1 MWNSAVVGDND
12 FMHHLVERNGPKG
25 AATTEGM
32 SINTELIHDGVSWK
46 ILEQGEELSSYSD
59 LDVRLSL
66 SWKAKVY
73 ADNQTYRDSTNGVGD
88 IDIGEAI
95 ERFNQELGSNFN
107 ELDDDDL
114 RQELSQRWS
123 GYIA

>member
-1 MWNSAVVGDND
+1 M
-12 FMHHLVERNGPKG
+12 
-25 AATTEGM
+25 
-32 SINTELIHDGVSWK
+32 
-46 ILEQGEELSSYSD
+46 
-59 LDVRLSL
+59 
-66 SWKAKVY
+66 Y